1 MRPVNNLVITK
12 EPYRAPDQSGFPSTI
27 VLRAA
32 NGQAIKQIA
41 VTPNMPTLCGYG
53 C

>member
-1 MRPVNNLVITK
+1 MVVIR
-12 EPYRAPDQSGFPSTI
+12 EPLNATNRSGFPSTI

-32 NGQAIKQIA
+32 TGRIIKNLA
-41 VTPNMPTLCGYG
+41 VTPEMPTLCGYG